1 MGRNYAA
8 GLEIPGRL
16 ASLNPFPTLLGGQFV
31 KRNPEQMMIGDIGE
45 LKADA
50 YLEHVSD
57 SEGFSHQPK
66 K

>member
-1 MGRNYAA
+1 MTRI
-8 GLEIPGRL
+8 LEL
-16 ASLNPFPTLLGGQFV
+16 ASLSFSASLNPFPTLLGGQFL

-45 LKADA
+45 LKADP